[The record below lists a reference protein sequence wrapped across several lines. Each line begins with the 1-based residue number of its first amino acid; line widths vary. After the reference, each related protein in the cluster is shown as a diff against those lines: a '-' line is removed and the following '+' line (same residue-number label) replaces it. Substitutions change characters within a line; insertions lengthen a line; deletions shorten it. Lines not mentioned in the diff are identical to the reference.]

1 MSYTSFRKWKDARP
15 DQLFAWLKSS
25 YRLYDSLVL
34 AKDPAACHF
43 QTVLKED
50 KEPLVWGEF
59 SLEQIKHIGLAQKQK
74 ANNHRIKKLA

>member
-1 MSYTSFRKWKDARP
+1 MSYTSFRKWNDARP
-15 DQLFAWLKSS
+15 DQLFALLKSS

-50 KEPLVWGEF
+50 EVKEPY
-59 SLEQIKHIGLAQKQK
+59 QYLADPLP
-74 ANNHRIKKLA
+74 LADPTDVIV